1 MTAVYMPYSVAV
13 ISLTV
18 PINSSIKTEKHTY
31 LHVDEPEFFYS
42 DISIHV
48 EELIEFTH
56 LQIKNNNYSQNHGVY
71 PVRKSKH
78 NVSCSQSP
86 SYHPTQQ
93 ARNKYAI
100 FL

>member
-1 MTAVYMPYSVAV
+1 MAAVYMPYSVAV

-31 LHVDEPEFFYS
+31 LHIDESEFFYS

-56 LQIKNNNYSQNHGVY
+56 LQIKNNYRTNHGVRL
-71 PVRKSKH
+71 VRKSKY
-78 NVSCSQSP
+78 NVICAQSP